1 MAKKNATFVGFLL
14 DETGSMDSVRE
25 ATVSGFNEYLGSLKQ
40 REGKVIFTLAKFN
53 SERIVTVH
61 DAVPLKDVS
70 PLVEYHPNA
79 TTPLYDAIA
88 HLISRTDAALSA
100 HRDRPSVLIVI
111 MTDGLENASKE
122 YNRQRLFDLIKRKEA
137 EGWTF
142 AYLGANQDAWAVG
155 SSIGVPQG
163 NSLAYAAAAPQ
174 EAFRQVA
181 MATDAFRAG
190 GSVQSMRFF
199 TDDDETDESPAPQ

>member
-1 MAKKNATFVGFLL
+1 MTKKSVTFVGFLL

-25 ATVSGFNEYLGSLKQ
+25 ATVSGFNEYLSSLKK
-40 REGKVIFTLAKFN
+40 REGQVVFTLTKFN
-53 SERIVTVH
+53 SERIVTLH

-70 PLVEYHPNA
+70 PLVEYHPDA

-88 HLISRTDAALSA
+88 HIISKTENAVSALKDA
-100 HRDRPSVLIVI
+100 PSVLVVI

-122 YNRQRLFDLIKRKEA
+122 YNRQRLFELIKRKEA
-137 EGWTF
+137 DGWTF

-163 NSLAYAAAAPQ
+163 NSLSYAAAAPQ
-174 EAFRQVA
+174 AAFQRVA
-181 MATDAFRAG
+181 AATDAFRAS
-190 GSVQSMRFF
+190 GSVQSKRFF
-199 TDDDETDESPAPQ
+199 SEDEDPSKNR